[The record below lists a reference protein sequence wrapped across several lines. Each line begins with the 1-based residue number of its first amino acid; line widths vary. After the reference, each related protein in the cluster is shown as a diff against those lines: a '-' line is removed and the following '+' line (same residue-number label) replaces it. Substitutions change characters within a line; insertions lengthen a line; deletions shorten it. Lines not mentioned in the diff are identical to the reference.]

1 MLGESLPK
9 ETVLAFLCQCGSLLQ
24 QLLTRAFCYLSLL
37 RLPCSSNSKET
48 ACDAGEWGS
57 IPRLGSS
64 SGEGNGNPLQWTEAW
79 RATVHGVAKE
89 LDMTEQLTHT
99 HTEFMKIKP
108 TTCGGYLYLWS
119 PEHGCVRAAMHVC

>member
-89 LDMTEQLTHT
+89 LDMTEQLIHTRMHTHT
-99 HTEFMKIKP
+99 HRIHENKTN
-108 TTCGGYLYLWS
+108 YLWRVS
-119 PEHGCVRAAMHVC
+119 IFVVTRAWLC

>member
-108 TTCGGYLYLWS
+108 TTCGGYLHLWS

>member
-9 ETVLAFLCQCGSLLQ
+9 ETMLAFLCQCGSLLQ

-37 RLPCSSNSKET
+37 RLPCSSNSKES
-48 ACDAGEWGS
+48 ACDAGERGS

-79 RATVHGVAKE
+79 RATVQGVAKE
-89 LDMTEQLTHT
+89 LDTTEQLTHIHT
-99 HTEFMKIKP
+99 HTHTQK
-108 TTCGGYLYLWS
+108 S
-119 PEHGCVRAAMHVC
+119 